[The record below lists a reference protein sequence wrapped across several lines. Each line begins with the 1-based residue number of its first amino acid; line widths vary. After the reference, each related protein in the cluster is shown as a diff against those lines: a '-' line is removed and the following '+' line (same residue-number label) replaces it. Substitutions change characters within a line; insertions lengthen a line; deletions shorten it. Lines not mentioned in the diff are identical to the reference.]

1 MTNLFFDVLPIEIQ
15 DYIYGLRLEKGLRE
29 IYYWRTKR
37 KTDLHDQVRKH
48 PYCRWNSTSIV
59 GSQFGQIY
67 YDPFSKHTC
76 ALLLTALN
84 VLTQR
89 EYIGQGR
96 TFWISQ
102 ILRPTE
108 LGLIIFAHFVY
119 QDGPGRLKYKKT
131 NELCNRLIAKFNVRS
146 MNSLQ

>member
-37 KTDLHDQVRKH
+37 KTDLHDQINRH
-48 PYCRWNSTSIV
+48 PYRRRYSSSVV
-59 GSQFGQIY
+59 GVQRGQIY
-67 YDPFSKHTC
+67 YWPFDRNTC
-76 ALLLTALN
+76 ALVLTALN

-96 TFWISQ
+96 SFWISQ

-108 LGLIIFAHFVY
+108 LGLILYANEVW
-119 QDGPGRLKYKKT
+119 QNGPGKEMYKKT
-131 NELCNRLIAKFNVRS
+131 NELCNKLITKFNVRS